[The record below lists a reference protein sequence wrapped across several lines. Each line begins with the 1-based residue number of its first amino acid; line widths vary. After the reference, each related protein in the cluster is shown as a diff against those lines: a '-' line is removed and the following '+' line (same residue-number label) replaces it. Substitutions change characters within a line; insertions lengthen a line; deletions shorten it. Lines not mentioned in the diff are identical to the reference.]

1 MPWWQHIRFRPCHS
15 FILFPSCIFRNNPES
30 SSSSSDAFQK
40 EKDSLKEE
48 ISSLEEKIERKHGV
62 VLTLTADKR
71 RLIDEHDA
79 EKQRLSAEHLAEKER
94 LSGDFQAEI
103 RDLTV
108 ANDRLLAEKE
118 DCLAQLAAQEES
130 HQNAVKNLE
139 KKVSL
144 SSADAVKLLRWVIDK
159 RILE

>member
-1 MPWWQHIRFRPCHS
+1 M
-15 FILFPSCIFRNNPES
+15 
-30 SSSSSDAFQK
+30 
-40 EKDSLKEE
+40 
-48 ISSLEEKIERKHGV
+48 
-62 VLTLTADKR
+62 TLTADKR

-103 RDLTV
+103 RDLIV

-144 SSADAVKLLRWVIDK
+144 SSADAVKLLR
-159 RILE
+159 

>member
-1 MPWWQHIRFRPCHS
+1 MRKELDKANKIIATSKKNQEVAGILTENDNLNRRILMQEEDFRVQNQTLLLEITNLS
-15 FILFPSCIFRNNPES
+15 AENEQLRNNPES

-79 EKQRLSAEHLAEKER
+79 EKQRLSAEHL
-94 LSGDFQAEI
+94 
-103 RDLTV
+103 
-108 ANDRLLAEKE
+108 
-118 DCLAQLAAQEES
+118 
-130 HQNAVKNLE
+130 
-139 KKVSL
+139 
-144 SSADAVKLLRWVIDK
+144 
-159 RILE
+159 